1 MYKLIYTK
9 YCNYRKIIF
18 DYIWDWDFGTI
29 QISEENTKEK

>member
-9 YCNYRKIIF
+9 YCNCRKIIV
-18 DYIWDWDFGTI
+18 DYIWDFGTI